1 MTYLNTFSIVA
12 HDPKEQAWGVA
23 VASKFLAAAALVSW
37 AQAGAGAIAT
47 QSLARVGY
55 GPRGLAML
63 SDGTSAADTL
73 AALLANDPDS
83 DQRQVGIVDAQ
94 GRVAAHTGDACNHW
108 AGHHTGNGFC
118 CQGNI
123 LAGEMVLG
131 AMATAY
137 QTAKGELADRLLAAL
152 QAGERAGGDR
162 RGKQSAGLLVVRPN
176 GGYGG
181 DTDRYLDLRV
191 DDAPDPVAKLGALLQ
206 MHHLYFGTPRA
217 EDKLPITPEIAR
229 ELQTMLIEQDYM
241 QGDADGTW
249 DEITRMAFWEL
260 VGTENLEVR
269 WNLDGD
275 TDKIDR
281 VALQHLRQRF
291 GSDS

>member
-217 EDKLPITPEIAR
+217 EDQLPITPEIAR

-275 TDKIDR
+275 TGKIDR